1 MSEENISEFV
11 SVRLV
16 GDSSS
21 TPEVGLSILD
31 IPLIASAPP
40 ALTDRLYPKVLGE
53 PSVDEMT
60 VFELELRLITGLDD
74 DDDDDD
80 EDDGDVVL
88 LLLVVVLA
96 FEKNDL
102 LTFGQPLR
110 GVCSLPALF
119 VAVNREGLVALSGL
133 VQGSAGSDNFAD
145 SGSGFERKC
154 TESAGPRR
162 FFMPQPSLV
171 VVVIRQQTTT
181 ARKMARAF
189 GRQRCSFA
197 LCSRQKPWQPPL
209 LRLTFSTTRA
219 GLKKSCVRVTK

>member
-1 MSEENISEFV
+1 MSEENISELV

-21 TPEVGLSILD
+21 APEVGLSILD

-40 ALTDRLYPKVLGE
+40 ALTDRLYAKVLGE

-60 VFELELRLITGLDD
+60 VFELELRFIPGLDDNDD
-74 DDDDDD
+74 DDDD
-80 EDDGDVVL
+80 GDVVVVVL

-119 VAVNREGLVALSGL
+119 VAVNLEGLVTLSSL

-145 SGSGFERKC
+145 SASGFDRKC
-154 TESAGPRR
+154 TESTGPRR

-171 VVVIRQQTTT
+171 VVVIRQQTA
-181 ARKMARAF
+181 ARKVARAS
-189 GRQRCSFA
+189 GRRRCSFA
-197 LCSRQKPWQPPL
+197 LCSRPKALAAPL
-209 LRLTFSTTRA
+209 L
-219 GLKKSCVRVTK
+219 